1 MKNQLGNTIRSLRK
15 KLGITQSELAAKLG
29 ISSSAVGMYEQGRRE
44 PDNNTILKLCSFFGI
59 TSDYL
64 LGNEAENSTKTNNPD
79 SSREVSEVFDEFT
92 QTLLSQQCLMFDGIP
107 LNDEDRGKIV
117 DAINVVKALIN
128 QQHRKPAEG

>member
-1 MKNQLGNTIRSLRK
+1 MKNQIGITIKSLRK
-15 KLGITQSELAAKLG
+15 KLGMTQSELAVKLG

-44 PDNNTILKLCSFFGI
+44 PDNSTILKLCSFFGI
-59 TSDYL
+59 SSDYL
-64 LGNEAENSTKTNNPD
+64 LGNEPENKND
-79 SSREVSEVFDEFT
+79 GREVSEVFDEFT

-107 LNDEDRGKIV
+107 LNEDDRSKIV